1 MGDEVTRRN
10 FMRSAAAS
18 GAAIGA
24 FTILGS
30 TAKGAGKTFK
40 VGVIGCGGRGS
51 GAIGQHVKAAEYLNK
66 ALNLGIKIEVIG
78 TADFDKGRAEGT
90 GNKFKLDKKVCFGG
104 PTAYRKLIA
113 LKPDTICMATP
124 PVFRPLHIESCIEAG
139 INVFCEKPV
148 GVDPVGVRR
157 VIAAGEK
164 AKQKGLMIVAGT
176 QRRHERGY
184 REWKARID
192 EGAYGRI
199 MGGAVSW
206 CMGKI
211 FKNTPI
217 NAKTPADLA
226 GRGNWQ
232 LWVEMS
238 GDHICEQHVHNLD
251 VGNWFLD
258 SHPLSAMAFGFRA
271 RRVAGNM
278 YDFFSGDLEYPDNV
292 HIHSMCRQI
301 GGVQNWVGE
310 RFTYEK
316 EAPKDYKLKKP
327 VGIAEIPQSNPK
339 GGGGHQQE
347 HINMLYR
354 LVKGLELNEA
364 KNVAEATATAIM
376 VRDSAYTGK
385 KITWK
390 EMMEDPKAKY
400 YNQQLSPTAEDF
412 EKPDVPMLKDGAI
425 RIPGKPA

>member
-1 MGDEVTRRN
+1 MDGVSRRN
-10 FMRSAAAS
+10 FMRSAAVS
-18 GAAIGA
+18 GAALGA

-30 TAKGAGKTFK
+30 TAKGAGKAFK

-51 GAIGQHVKAAEYLNK
+51 GAISQHAKAAEILNK
-66 ALNLGIKIEVIG
+66 ALNLDIKIEVIG
-78 TADFDKGRAEGT
+78 TADFAKGSAEGT
-90 GNKFKLDKKVCFGG
+90 GKRFGLDPKVCFGG
-104 PTAYRKLIA
+104 ADAYRKLIA

-124 PVFRPLHIESCIEAG
+124 PVFRPLHIEACVDAG
-139 INVFCEKPV
+139 IHVFTEKPV
-148 GVDPVGVRR
+148 GVDPVGCRR

-164 AKQKGLMIVAGT
+164 AKQKGLYICAGT
-176 QRRHERGY
+176 QRRHQKNY

-211 FKNTPI
+211 FSNTPI
-217 NAKTPADLA
+217 NPKTPADLA
-226 GRGNWQ
+226 GRGKWQ

-238 GDHICEQHVHNLD
+238 GDHICEQHVHNID
-251 VGNWFLD
+251 IANWFLD
-258 SHPLSAMAFGFRA
+258 SPPLSAWAFGHRA

-278 YDFFSGDLEYPDNV
+278 YDFFSGDLEYPNNV

-301 GGVQNWVGE
+301 GGTSTWVGE

-316 EAPKDYKLKKP
+316 EPPKDYQLKKP
-327 VGIAEIPQSNPK
+327 AIIEEIPQVR
-339 GGGGHQQE
+339 GGHQQE
-347 HINMLYR
+347 HVNLLYR
-354 LVKGLELNEA
+354 MVKGLPLNEA
-364 KNVAEATATAIM
+364 KNVAEATAAAVM

-385 KITWK
+385 KITWE
-390 EMMEDPKAKY
+390 EMMVNPKKNPDY

-412 EKPDVPMLKDGAI
+412 ETGSVRMLKDGAI
-425 RIPGKPA
+425 RIPGK